1 MSILLSLMFLIAA
14 PVIERGEFTILQDGK
29 KIGTEE
35 FSITAER
42 GGFVA
47 QGRTRISVPG
57 QSFDLR
63 SRMEL
68 DSQLRVTFY
77 EFESKG
83 NAIRLN
89 VQQPVSQLEYTVDG
103 KTEPDDIRFLP
114 ETAIVDHNF
123 FHHYLILLYRN
134 GIAGTSLPAFVPQD
148 RTIGIMSVQQTA
160 DRTFEVLT
168 ENLRVI
174 ATTDA
179 QGRMIRLTAPLANV
193 VVER

>member
-1 MSILLSLMFLIAA
+1 MNILLSLMFLIAA

-47 QGRTRISVPG
+47 EGRTRISVPG

-68 DSQLRVTFY
+68 DSQLRITFY

-83 NAIRLN
+83 NAIRLS
-89 VQQPVSQLEYTVDG
+89 VQQPVSQLEYKIDG
-103 KTEPDDIRFLP
+103 KTEPDEIRFLP
-114 ETAIVDHNF
+114 ETVIVDHNF

-174 ATTDA
+174 ATTDT